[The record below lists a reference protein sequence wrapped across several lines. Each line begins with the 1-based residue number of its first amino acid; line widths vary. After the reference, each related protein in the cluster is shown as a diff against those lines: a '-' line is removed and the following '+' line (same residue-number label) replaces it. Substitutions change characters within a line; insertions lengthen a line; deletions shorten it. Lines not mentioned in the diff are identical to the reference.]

1 MIATLQNQ
9 PGPWTFPFI
18 TEYWDGNSGITVT
31 GQGVSSWVPV
41 KGTNALTQGTDGA
54 RPTYSAGV
62 LTFNGTDESLQATF
76 NVPSASTVFLAVNQ
90 ISWTGNDTLW
100 SSTGGATE
108 DDWNI
113 FQNSATP
120 QIALFAGST
129 AASNGGLA
137 VGAYGIL
144 VATFNGASSSLQIN
158 LGTPTTGDPGA
169 ISGTG
174 ISVGTNGNAT
184 TGWANIALKGCGY
197 SSSALTAS
205 QIEQM
210 VWSMAA
216 RHGITF

>member
-18 TEYWDGNSGITVT
+18 TEYWDGNSGITIT

-41 KGTNALTQGTDGA
+41 KGTNSFTQGTDGA
-54 RPTYSAGV
+54 RPTYSGGV
-62 LTFNGTDESLQATF
+62 LTLNGTDEFLQATF
-76 NVPSASTVFLAVNQ
+76 DAPSASTVFLAVNQ
-90 ISWTGNDTLW
+90 ITWTGNDTIW

-137 VGAYGIL
+137 VGTFGIL
-144 VATFNGASSSLQIN
+144 AATFNVASSALQMN
-158 LGTPTTGDPGA
+158 LGTPTTGNPGA
-169 ISGTG
+169 VTGTG
-174 ISVGTNGNAT
+174 VSIGSNGAGTSNF
-184 TGWANIALKGCGY
+184 ANISLKGAGY
-197 SSSALTAS
+197 SDSALTAG

-216 RHGITF
+216 RYGITF